1 MDERK
6 NLESSAQDRAAA
18 TEAHHDTA
26 ASTSDAAAHTA
37 PAGSAASKSKA
48 VDLDA
53 AAVDDVEIEPAHRD
67 DDSRLPPHDGSRLPP
82 LGADRALST
91 SLHIARDEVKSEPR
105 RFRFP
110 SYLPLAAGIAL
121 AAVAGMLAG
130 AAATTGLM
138 HNASAPAAAAAAQ
151 NRALQTTVAQLES
164 ELASL
169 KGSIGNAQRSASA
182 QFKKL
187 AERLDHAEKAQ
198 AEPSA
203 KLAKLQESIDRIDRR
218 QAQAATQAA
227 AAQAAAGDITGS
239 IGARKNDAKTND
251 AKNND
256 TKTRTAEGWHLRD
269 FYAGRAV
276 VEGRD
281 GTLFEIGPGSN
292 VPGLGKIET
301 IRRENGRVVVRTQ
314 AGSIISAALDP
325 PRTPYAMP
333 YRY

>member
-26 ASTSDAAAHTA
+26 ASTSDASAHA
-37 PAGSAASKSKA
+37 EPAGSAASKSKA

-67 DDSRLPPHDGSRLPP
+67 DGSRLPP

-151 NRALQTTVAQLES
+151 NRALQKTVAQLES

>member
-6 NLESSAQDRAAA
+6 NLELSAQDQAAA

-26 ASTSDAAAHTA
+26 ASGDKPETGAPADVEAAAHSKDEHA
-37 PAGSAASKSKA
+37 HDDVDNDAA
-48 VDLDA
+48 DLDIA
-53 AAVDDVEIEPAHRD
+53 PSRF
-67 DDSRLPPHDGSRLPP
+67 DDSRLAP
-82 LGADRALST
+82 LSSDRSLSAAINT
-91 SLHIARDEVKSEPR
+91 AREETKAERPR
-105 RFRFP
+105 RFP
-110 SYLPLAAGIAL
+110 AYLPLAAGIAL

-138 HNASAPAAAAAAQ
+138 RNASAPAVAAAAQ
-151 NRALQTTVAQLES
+151 NRALQKTVAQLES
-164 ELASL
+164 ELTSL
-169 KGSIGNAQRSASA
+169 KAGIGSAQRSATA

-218 QAQAATQAA
+218 QTQAATQAATHAATQA

-239 IGARKNDAKTND
+239 IKSEPKSQIAV
-251 AKNND
+251 
-256 TKTRTAEGWHLRD
+256 GWHLRD

-281 GTLFEIGPGSN
+281 GTLFEVGPGSN
-292 VPGLGKIET
+292 VPGLGRVET
-301 IRRENGRVVVRTQ
+301 IRRENGRVVVKTQ
-314 AGSIISAALDP
+314 KGTISAALDP
-325 PRTPYAMP
+325 PRAPYAMP